1 MTAIAIAA
9 TAASSL
15 IGFMGNMAAS
25 QTASRIGAANAAL
38 TGFDIQ
44 VADHNKTAIEQKF
57 QLDTERADIEFK
69 GLQAETAM
77 AYRFRGVDLSE
88 GTPLDMLTRNVEEY
102 EFDKL
107 IAEREKDLQIQKQ
120 TQFQSFKRMERDIGL
135 MTAKAQSSAFRQQGF
150 ASLLGGAAKTATMYE
165 DAYL

>member
-9 TAASSL
+9 TVASSMM
-15 IGFMGNMAAS
+15 GFMGNMAAS

-44 VADHNKTAIEQKF
+44 VGDHNKTAIEQKF

-77 AYRFRGVDLSE
+77 AYRFRGIDLSE

-102 EFDKL
+102 KFDKL

-135 MTAKAQSSAFRQQGF
+135 MSAKGQSSAFKQQAF
-150 ASLLGGAAKTATMYE
+150 ASLLGGTAKTATMIE
-165 DAYL
+165 AA